1 MTVYTAICTSLIL
14 LPIVVIVI
22 AAWWNVNPF
31 QYPYYRKQFNV
42 TGKRLPRIDDYIDLY
57 ICSNGNDFENLIDN
71 HALVVQKWKAA
82 SKGKVRQSLFRK
94 HREKQF
100 RVAID
105 DEHEFQFELY
115 RNSTRYTQKNY
126 VRTSYQVSMTERTL
140 GVDADWLLERYRQ
153 LRTIGFETD
162 LNSYHS
168 KNQRK
173 QMTKKLRL
181 KIMERDNC
189 TCQNCGKY
197 MPDRVGLQIDHIV
210 PVARGGKTVE
220 SNLQVLCSR
229 CNGSKGAK
237 EPDAFY

>member
-1 MTVYTAICTSLIL
+1 MYTAIYISLIL

-31 QYPYYRKQFNV
+31 QYPYYRKQSNV
-42 TGKRLPRIDDYIDLY
+42 TGKRLPKIEDYIDLY
-57 ICSNGNDFENLIDN
+57 ICSYGNDFENLIDN
-71 HALVVQKWKAA
+71 HALVVQKWKVA
-82 SKGKVRQSLFRK
+82 SKGKVRQSFFRK

-115 RNSTRYTQKNY
+115 RDSTRYTQKNY
-126 VRTSYQVSMTERTL
+126 VRTSYQVSMTERAI
-140 GVDADWLLERYRQ
+140 GVDVDWLLERYRQ
-153 LRTIGFETD
+153 LRAIGFETD

>member
-105 DEHEFQFELY
+105 DEHEFQFELH

-181 KIMERDNC
+181 KIMERDNY

-210 PVARGGKTVE
+210 PVAKGGKTVE